1 MTTVELMNNLADF
14 LQDVVKDYATQQ
26 KKGCLPIEVYAG
38 YPPIRTNAA
47 EISSFIYVLA
57 TEFEDKEE
65 PNLSTAKV
73 EIGFSIYD
81 KDTETG
87 FLSLY
92 NLMEHVRQAILKQR
106 TVAEKHRIVLP
117 VKGEI
122 AEDQPFP
129 QWQGK
134 ITTEY
139 TIGQPS
145 EEELY
150 W

>member
-1 MTTVELMNNLADF
+1 MT
-14 LQDVVKDYATQQ
+14 
-26 KKGCLPIEVYAG
+26 
-38 YPPIRTNAA
+38 
-47 EISSFIYVLA
+47 S
-57 TEFEDKEE
+57 FEDKAE

-73 EIGFSIYD
+73 EIGFSIYNS
-81 KDTETG
+81 DTTQG

-92 NLMEHVRQAILKQR
+92 NLMEHVRQYILKQR
-106 TVAEKHRIVLP
+106 TIAEKHRIILP
-117 VKGEI
+117 VKGEVI
-122 AEDQPFP
+122 DEQPFP

-139 TIGQPS
+139 TIGQPT

>member
-14 LQDVVKDYATQQ
+14 LQSVVKDYSTQQ

-38 YPPIRTNAA
+38 YPPIRTNAS
-47 EISSFIYVLA
+47 EISSFIYVLV

-92 NLMEHVRQAILKQR
+92 NLMEHVRQTLLKQR

-134 ITTEY
+134 ITIEY

>member
-1 MTTVELMNNLADF
+1 MTTVELMDNLAEF
-14 LQDVVKDYATQQ
+14 LKIVVKDYSTKQ
-26 KKGCLPIEVYAG
+26 KEDNLPVEVYAG
-38 YPPIRTNAA
+38 YPPIRTKAS
-47 EISSFIYVLA
+47 ELSSFIYVLV
-57 TEFEDKEE
+57 TSFEDKAE

-73 EIGFSIYD
+73 EIGFSIYNS
-81 KDTETG
+81 DTTQG

-92 NLMEHVRQAILKQR
+92 NLMEHVRQYVLKQR
-106 TVAEKHRIVLP
+106 TIAEKHRIILP
-117 VKGEI
+117 VKGEVVD
-122 AEDQPFP
+122 EQPFP

-139 TIGQPS
+139 TIGQPT